1 MKLTFTD
8 NEIKTIIDL
17 YTKDGLNTTKIG
29 FKLGISKTPISRGL
43 KDNGLL
49 RKGNSNGVKISLT
62 HEQEDK
68 IKDMYL
74 NGYNSSE
81 KIAKEVGLS
90 KSYIDNFLAK
100 NNITRTKSEAT
111 TLAKT
116 GVKLSEKTKYN
127 MSLAQQKLAKSGKR
141 KQTGGICKNFI
152 INGLKCQ
159 GTYEKF
165 YIEKLINDGVNLPKE
180 GQPVITPYGVY
191 YPDFSFEDKLIEI
204 KSDYTYDVLIGLK
217 VNRFTKKVDT
227 NQYEKIKWVNENV
240 KSVEILIVDKRNNN
254 ITKK

>member
-1 MKLTFTD
+1 MKISFTD
-8 NEIKTIIDL
+8 IEINKIVSL
-17 YTKDGLNTTKIG
+17 YQEE
-29 FKLGISKTPISRGL
+29 KLGVTDISIKLGVSKTPITRVL
-43 KDNGLL
+43 KDLGLL
-49 RKGNSNGVKISLT
+49 RKGTSNGVKISLSI
-62 HEQEDK
+62 EQEFK

-74 NGYNSSE
+74 NGYNSCE
-81 KIAKEVGLS
+81 EIAKEVGLS
-90 KSYIDNFLAK
+90 KSFIDKFLAK

-116 GVKLSEKTKYN
+116 GVKLSEKTKHN
-127 MSLAQQKLAKSGKR
+127 MRLAQQKLAKSGKR

-165 YIEKLINDGVNLPKE
+165 YIEKLINDSVNLPKE

-204 KSDYTYDVLIGLK
+204 KSEYTYDVLMGFK
-217 VNRFTKKVDT
+217 VNRFTKKIDT

-240 KSVEILIVDKRNNN
+240 KPVEILIVDKRNNK
-254 ITKK
+254 IIKK